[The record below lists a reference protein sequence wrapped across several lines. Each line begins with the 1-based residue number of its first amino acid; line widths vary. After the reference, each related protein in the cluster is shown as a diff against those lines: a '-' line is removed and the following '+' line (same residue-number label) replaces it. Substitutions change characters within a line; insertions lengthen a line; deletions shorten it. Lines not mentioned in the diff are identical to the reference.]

1 MSARSEN
8 KKQQR
13 TKKVRQ
19 KLQKQREAHTR
30 ERQEQNREVHLNR
43 MFRHRPV
50 PIRNGGDDPEV
61 ERLAHDIEIKTK
73 LQHNMEI
80 LKALEAQIEREE
92 SERMG
97 TNQRLEEDGHLT
109 LKEKVEALQQ
119 EAADAGMTGTAEVM
133 FTPNA
138 EDE

>member
-1 MSARSEN
+1 
-8 KKQQR
+8 
-13 TKKVRQ
+13 
-19 KLQKQREAHTR
+19 
-30 ERQEQNREVHLNR
+30 
-43 MFRHRPV
+43 
-50 PIRNGGDDPEV
+50 
-61 ERLAHDIEIKTK
+61 
-73 LQHNMEI
+73 MEI